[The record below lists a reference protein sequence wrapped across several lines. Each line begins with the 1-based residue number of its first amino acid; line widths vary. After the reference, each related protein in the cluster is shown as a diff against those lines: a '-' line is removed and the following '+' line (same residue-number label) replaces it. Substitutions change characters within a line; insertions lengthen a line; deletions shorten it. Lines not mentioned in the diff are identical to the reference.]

1 MKRVLLVGV
10 MTVALMAPASAQ
22 AAYVLVTLGFVF
34 NSYSTQAA
42 CMAAGAAMGTSTGT
56 RPNYYCV
63 EVTNSPV
70 SPTGGGTGP
79 F

>member
-1 MKRVLLVGV
+1 MKKVLLACVM
-10 MTVALMAPASAQ
+10 MTVLMVPASAQ

-42 CMAAGAAMGTSTGT
+42 CMAAGATMGTSTGT

-70 SPTGGGTGP
+70 APVGGGTGP